1 MRNGFLT
8 SISPPL
14 PCPASTIGAMILLLT
29 PFQSYCGKP
38 ETAGVVDFNRDIR
51 PVLANKCMACHG
63 PDENEREADLNLLS
77 EESAKRDRDGYAVIK
92 PGDSGSS
99 ELLKRILT
107 DDPDLKM
114 PPPELGK
121 PLSSEEI
128 GLLKRWIDSGAIW
141 AKHWAYVRPVRKEP
155 PRAEMPDWNR
165 NFIDRFLYAK
175 MREHDLHPS
184 PKADRVTLIRRLYF
198 DLIGLPPTPADV
210 DAFLADSSDDAYE
223 KLYNRLLG
231 SSHFGEQMAVY
242 WLDLVRYADTVGYHG
257 DQDHNISPYR
267 DWVINAF
274 NSNMKFDQF
283 TREQLA
289 GDLLPNPTIQQK
301 IASGYNRVLQT
312 THEGGLQPKE
322 YLAIYAAD
330 RMRNLSAVW
339 MGATLGCAQCHN
351 HKYDPYTM
359 KDFYSMQAFFADL
372 DEAQHFKVGGNSLPT
387 NRPPE
392 LVVWNPED
400 RKQYQRMQEKLAEL
414 NRQLHKHE
422 EMAAQQS
429 AAPTKTGALP
439 NSDEKLSN
447 KGKPQQRSKSDH
459 LKDALSKQIKSL
471 KSKSDALLK
480 KQRKSM
486 ISVAIKPRIIRVL
499 PRGNWL
505 DESGEIVSPA
515 IPAFMGKL
523 ETGERRPT
531 RLDLANWLVDAKQ
544 GAGLLTARV
553 LMNRLWYLMFGRG
566 LADLADFGG
575 QGTPPTHP
583 ELLDRLAIE
592 FVDSGWDVKQMIRL
606 LVSSQA
612 YQQQSLVSEEVRKL
626 DPQNMW
632 YARQSRYRLPAE
644 SIRDNALAI
653 SGLLVE
659 DVGGPSIRPY
669 QPTGYYRHLNFPKR
683 VYHHDQDSR
692 QWRRGVYVHWQRQFL
707 HPMLKAFDAPSRE
720 ECTAQRP
727 RSNTPLAALVLLNDP
742 TFLEAA
748 RAFASRIMTE
758 AGEDFDARL
767 DFAFRVALSRS
778 PDRFEKKLFRRNYER
793 QFEYYRNH
801 PEQAK
806 KLQTVGISPVPKE
819 LGQTELATWTQLARI
834 LLNLNE
840 TTTRN

>member
-29 PFQSYCGKP
+29 PFQGYCGKP
-38 ETAGVVDFNRDIR
+38 EAVGEVDFNRDIR

-231 SSHFGEQMAVY
+231 SSHFGEQMAAY

-392 LVVWNPED
+392 LAVWNPED